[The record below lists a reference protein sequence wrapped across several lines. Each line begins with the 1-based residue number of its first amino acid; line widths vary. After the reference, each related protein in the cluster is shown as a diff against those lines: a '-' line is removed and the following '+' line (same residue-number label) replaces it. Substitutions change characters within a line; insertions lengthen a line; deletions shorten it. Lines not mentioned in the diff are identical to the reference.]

1 MDLSAT
7 SVNWQNLF
15 LFDVHVNAEKTIIPI
30 NDEFGFFDAPTFLF
44 SKVVADQFS
53 MHSNPPV
60 FDFIKTSSDQT
71 TLTDAL
77 TTDVVKSATDATLL
91 SDAVTFSSIKVSQ
104 SDFALAD
111 QPVMTRQ
118 PYNFIFTEV
127 AGVVTVTGE
136 PTDSFGFSDSITGF
150 TINTVLQDY
159 YTLDDFSQVDKDV
172 IGVKTNIVGLTDVIE
187 LDHMI
192 TSALLNKALVGNMV
206 LNA

>member
-127 AGVVTVTGE
+127 SGVVTVTGE
-136 PTDSFGFSDSITGF
+136 PTDSFVFSDSITGF
-150 TINTVLQDY
+150 TVNTVLQDY

-172 IGVKTNIVGLTDVIE
+172 IGVKTNIVGMTDVIE